1 MREKIRWFIYEFGKL
16 GHLDREMIAD
26 LAEWQGAGLFVG
38 FAIATLLFI
47 APLILLAIA
56 TTSAIASLYH
66 ARRRARSAQEDDP
79 RCD

>member
-1 MREKIRWFIYEFGKL
+1 MRKNIQWFWYEFGKL

-26 LAEWQGAGLFVG
+26 LVEWQGAGLFVG

-47 APLILLAIA
+47 APWILFAIV
-56 TTSAIASLYH
+56 AISVVASLYH